1 MNPNVPYMIPSKD
14 PVTFEILDPSGS
26 APKHEG
32 IDLPDDWIN
41 SGVLTV
47 AMAGARS
54 SGKSLYIA
62 VVVKLL
68 RDMLAVNRGFL
79 NAADEYTRRTYEENY
94 ERPLFEE
101 MGLMPPT
108 PPSANPDAYQNRPL
122 IYDLGLQP
130 RVNPANNEPVNQRI
144 YLVLQDVAG
153 EDLREEG
160 FPERAPKLGF
170 FRHADRI
177 VFLYDPMAVNRIRQ
191 LLEGTVSTNEVG
203 RENPAMILQNIL
215 RLMSPERM
223 PGIALTLSKF
233 DMLQRLADVDQVGSG
248 GIQGQTVDWQA
259 AMSNYGASFRR
270 ESNPPNEPFDWADRS
285 SMHFEIR
292 SMLSALGAMEMLN
305 LLETQSP
312 TGQPVPYSCH
322 AVSAL
327 GDSPEGDSVSRMGIA
342 PFRVLDPIREMF
354 AQYGLFEGGKQ

>member
-1 MNPNVPYMIPSKD
+1 MNPNVPYLISPRD
-14 PVTFEILDPSGS
+14 PVTFEVLDPAGK
-26 APKHEG
+26 APSHPG
-32 IDLPDDWIN
+32 IDLPEDWMR
-41 SGVLTV
+41 SGTLTV

-68 RDMLAVNRGFL
+68 RDLLTANRGFL

-122 IYDLGLQP
+122 IYDLGFHI
-130 RVNPANNEPVNQRI
+130 RVNPADNQQVRQKV

-160 FPERAPKLGF
+160 FVERAPKLSF
-170 FRHADRI
+170 FRNADRI

-215 RLMSPERM
+215 RLMSPERT
-223 PGIALTLSKF
+223 PTIALTLSKF
-233 DMLQRLADVDQVGSG
+233 DMLQRLAYVDQVGSG

-270 ESNPPNEPFDWADRS
+270 ESNPPNEPFDWVDRQA
-285 SMHFEIR
+285 MHYEIR

-354 AQYGLFEGGKQ
+354 SLYGLFEGGM

>member
-1 MNPNVPYMIPSKD
+1 MNAQPPAYLIPPKD
-14 PVTFEILDPSGS
+14 PVTFELLNPAGTAPQHPGIELPEDWMRSGT
-26 APKHEG
+26 
-32 IDLPDDWIN
+32 
-41 SGVLTV
+41 LTV

-68 RDMLAVNRGFL
+68 RDMLAANHGFL

-94 ERPLFEE
+94 ETPLFEE

-108 PPSANPDAYQNRPL
+108 PPSANPEAYQNRPL
-122 IYDLGLQP
+122 IYDLGFHV
-130 RVNPANNEPVNQRI
+130 RVNPADNEKVRQKV

-160 FPERAPKLGF
+160 FAERAPKLGF
-170 FRHADRI
+170 FRNADRI

-215 RLMSPERM
+215 RLMSPEHM
-223 PGIALTLSKF
+223 PTVALTLSKF

-270 ESNPPNEPFDWADRS
+270 ESNPPNEPFDWADRT

-312 TGQPVPYSCH
+312 TGTPVPYSCH

-354 AQYGLFEGGKQ
+354 SSYGLFEGGM